1 VGKAI
6 MEQVGNTKKSL
17 CPDIEGD
24 SETHSKS
31 GIKMAKNCH
40 RTNGMVGKQHSPK
53 KERLLLQIV

>member
-1 VGKAI
+1 